1 MNKHI
6 VTMTWNEGIID
17 QLVTVINL
25 ETEDIIMTYP
35 VTIDDYEDE
44 IIKICKM
51 FNTHFISCR
60 EDLFSSEFLLN
71 ELILIK
77 DGEVIPYEE
86 ENE

>member
-6 VTMTWNEGIID
+6 VTMTWNEGVID
-17 QLVTVINL
+17 QLVTVISL
-25 ETEDIIMTYP
+25 ETEDIVTTYP
-35 VTIDDYEDE
+35 VTIDNYVEV
-44 IIKICKM
+44 IIKLCKM
-51 FNTHFISCR
+51 FNTHFISCE